1 MVLNHALRRAL
12 DQLHAVFLLL
22 RVLRL
27 ARLASP
33 HFQLGVRA
41 DDRFVG
47 LARAGMA
54 AFIGMQHR
62 GELEIALADVF
73 VRRCF
78 GEHQHAVWIQVFP
91 LSSLREQRA
100 IRMRSCRRDA
110 PRVESRSCG

>member
-1 MVLNHALRRAL
+1 MVLDHALRRAL

-27 ARLASP
+27 ARFASP

-73 VRRCF
+73 VRRRF
-78 GEHQHAVWIQVFP
+78 GEHQHAVRI
-91 LSSLREQRA
+91 
-100 IRMRSCRRDA
+100 
-110 PRVESRSCG
+110 

>member
-1 MVLNHALRRAL
+1 MPRLANLGQRVGVHSLADQSLMVLNHALRRAL

-54 AFIGMQHR
+54 AFIGM
-62 GELEIALADVF
+62 
-73 VRRCF
+73 
-78 GEHQHAVWIQVFP
+78 
-91 LSSLREQRA
+91 
-100 IRMRSCRRDA
+100 
-110 PRVESRSCG
+110 